1 MAGNIFP
8 NRLCPELRRFF
19 VGWNYIPVYSGS
31 YQTSTAA
38 LEKNL
43 NINIDFKNIQD
54 IQIVGSSVY
63 LFEPGKTT
71 VLNCSNTV
79 SPQKA
84 ADAVRSRNLL
94 LPHLRKNL
102 RTML

>member
-63 LFEPGKTT
+63 LFEPGQTT
-71 VLNCSNTV
+71 VLNLS
-79 SPQKA
+79 
-84 ADAVRSRNLL
+84 LI
-94 LPHLRKNL
+94 HI
-102 RTML
+102 